1 MADGSYVGVNGNTIG
16 LIYGPNSNSINSC
29 GAYTDF
35 AHYNDTLFGLRND
48 TPDSLMN
55 AADALAD
62 IKSYVNNNDTT
73 VDVTFTKNPAGGNNL
88 TNPIRAVMLSYSTPC
103 DTFST
108 TITANDTICLGD
120 SVQLNAA
127 IPIAIGSGTYSWFG
141 AFGGLSDTSIA
152 NPIASPPQT
161 TTYIVTI
168 KNDSGCVK
176 TDQVKIWVNP
186 LPVADTLIV
195 TNNFCGDSVGSLQ
208 VGNIANGTAPFNYQL
223 TNLQTPNT
231 INQQLTTFN
240 NLGTGNY
247 QLTITDANGCTFT
260 DTATITETNIVQA
273 NFTATPSVALPIAIG
288 IVDFS
293 NTSLNANTFE
303 WTITSLP
310 FGSAQGALLQDSTL
324 NTQYLFNQSGT
335 YETCLIAYN
344 NIPTCADTICKTI
357 IVEDEISFVI
367 PNVFTPNFDNDNDNF
382 VIQLTGASLIKEL
395 KVVIFN
401 RWGETVKSQKF
412 KVESFN
418 QLQNTNNQQIT
429 VWDGRTTAAKLAPAG
444 TYFYVV
450 SYTLKD
456 DSTSTSLS
464 EHHKKG
470 SVTLLR

>member
-1 MADGSYVGVNGNTIG
+1 M
-16 LIYGPNSNSINSC
+16 
-29 GAYTDF
+29 
-35 AHYNDTLFGLRND
+35 
-48 TPDSLMN
+48 
-55 AADALAD
+55 
-62 IKSYVNNNDTT
+62 
-73 VDVTFTKNPAGGNNL
+73 
-88 TNPIRAVMLSYSTPC
+88 
-103 DTFST
+103 
-108 TITANDTICLGD
+108 
-120 SVQLNAA
+120 Q
-127 IPIAIGSGTYSWFG
+127 YSWFG
-141 AFGGLSDTSIA
+141 SYNGFYRSGLNDTSIA
-152 NPIASPPQT
+152 NPMAMPTQT
-161 TTYIVTI
+161 TTYICTI

-176 TDQVKIWVNP
+176 TEQVKIWVNP
-186 LPVADTLIV
+186 LPVADTLMV

-310 FGSAQGALLQDSTL
+310 FGSAQGALDTLTQNASL

-395 KVVIFN
+395 KVAIFN
-401 RWGETVKSQKF
+401 RWGMLVSSSQF
-412 KVESFN
+412 LVDGFN
-418 QLQNTNNQQIT
+418 QIQTTNNQQLT

-456 DSTSTSLS
+456 DNTSTSLS